1 MYKLLGTYQ
10 EEWEKQTINRDL
22 YFFQLWVSMLL
33 EHQVWMISIVANFSE
48 KLPVLFFFLLLSVST
63 TNLSCLLATTFSSLR
78 FLFNFTSLQSFE
90 SGQRGFLFSHFR
102 VLSSI
107 LSLSFLCS
115 SVSEAPFT
123 LSFSF
128 LSERFF
134 FVHDKAQCS
143 AYNLGS
149 VFSVLFWPF
158 FSILI
163 FLTSVTSNSRRWEVV
178 KLSLSPKRPFFF
190 LLTWCSL
197 LFPISNCTFAP
208 CKYFHN
214 LYFLAYRSSF
224 KLHSSVS
231 TLK

>member
-1 MYKLLGTYQ
+1 
-10 EEWEKQTINRDL
+10 
-22 YFFQLWVSMLL
+22 
-33 EHQVWMISIVANFSE
+33 MISIVANFSE

-115 SVSEAPFT
+115 SVSEALFT

-134 FVHDKAQCS
+134 LVHIVEINNTGVTGQSLPPKNDFEHARGLRNS
-143 AYNLGS
+143 AYAVNLTYETYRHTYYIYHAKSRLNTPVWGS
-149 VFSVLFWPF
+149 L
-158 FSILI
+158 
-163 FLTSVTSNSRRWEVV
+163 R
-178 KLSLSPKRPFFF
+178 SP
-190 LLTWCSL
+190 
-197 LFPISNCTFAP
+197 N
-208 CKYFHN
+208 
-214 LYFLAYRSSF
+214 
-224 KLHSSVS
+224 
-231 TLK
+231 